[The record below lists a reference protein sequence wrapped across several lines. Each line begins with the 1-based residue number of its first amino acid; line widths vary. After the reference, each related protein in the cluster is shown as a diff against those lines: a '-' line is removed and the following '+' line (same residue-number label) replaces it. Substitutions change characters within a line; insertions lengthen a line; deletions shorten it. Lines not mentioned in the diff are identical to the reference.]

1 MSSEILTR
9 SGQRTRFRGMLAPF
23 RRFWATLIVS
33 VLVALVVV
41 AVAKVL
47 AGSASWAH
55 TEIGVD
61 QWLSRAH
68 VPFWDAVTL
77 AVQWVLSP
85 AMGLVIVVLVSLG
98 VFWRTRDR
106 MVGLTF
112 LLVVAGGWLSSELV
126 KMIVHRPR
134 PDFHLLAHP
143 LSTEVTLDS
152 FPSGHTCLA
161 MALALGFVF
170 LYRQRRGQKWA
181 IIIGAVCVLFV
192 AWSRLYIGV
201 HYPTDVIGSILY
213 TGAAM
218 TAFLAIWNQWLVGPV
233 ERVIG
238 GPRARKHA

>member
-1 MSSEILTR
+1 
-9 SGQRTRFRGMLAPF
+9 MLAPF
-23 RRFWATLIVS
+23 RRFRSTLIVS
-33 VLVALVVV
+33 VLVVLVVV
-41 AVAKVL
+41 VVAKVI

-55 TEIGVD
+55 SEIAVD
-61 QWLSRAH
+61 QWLSRIH
-68 VPFWDAVTL
+68 VPFWNAVAL
-77 AVQWVLSP
+77 SIQWVLSP
-85 AMGLVIVVLVSLG
+85 LMGLVIVVLVSAG

-181 IIIGAVCVLFV
+181 ILIGALGVLIV
-192 AWSRLYIGV
+192 AWSRLYIGA
-201 HYPTDVIGSILY
+201 HYPTDLIGSILY

-218 TAFLAIWNQWLVGPV
+218 TAFLAIWNQWLVAPV
-233 ERVIG
+233 ERLIG
-238 GPRARKHA
+238 GPGARKNG